1 MASMKESSGQN
12 DGDNPEVNKILKDM
26 GFVSVISKDES
37 GQNFFRDLAKDLYQ
51 VCQNTLF
58 KNFGGMVSLLDLFY
72 FYNKKRQ
79 LNLLSPQEVLKA
91 CELFPQL
98 GFQAKITKYSNN
110 IVMIESTSFDADKD
124 FQQNYAKYFQ
134 DWKVGYSSE

>member
-1 MASMKESSGQN
+1 MASMKQSSGQN

-37 GQNFFRDLAKDLYQ
+37 GQNFYRDLAKDLYQ
-51 VCQNTLF
+51 VCQNALF

-79 LNLLSPQEVLKA
+79 LNLLAPEEVLKA
-91 CELFPQL
+91 C
-98 GFQAKITKYSNN
+98 
-110 IVMIESTSFDADKD
+110 
-124 FQQNYAKYFQ
+124 
-134 DWKVGYSSE
+134 